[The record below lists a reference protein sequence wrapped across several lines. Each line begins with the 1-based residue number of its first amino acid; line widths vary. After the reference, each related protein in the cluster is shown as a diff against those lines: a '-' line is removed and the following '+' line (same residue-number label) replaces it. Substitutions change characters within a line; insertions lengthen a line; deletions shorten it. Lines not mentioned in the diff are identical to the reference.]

1 MVFDPSIP
9 QATDDPSQSQSQML
23 TNFNLANTYFGVN
36 HVAFNAVSD
45 QGKHNFSTYVDQG
58 GDPATAVNEIALYS
72 KDVGGNSTLFLRKE
86 NNGAVV
92 QMSNLNPVSAANGYT
107 FLPGALLL
115 QWGFSVI
122 AGLADTTINFPIT
135 FSAQAYSVVINLINL
150 PSATVIPTLNT
161 GTVSATSFEVS
172 YNGAVASNIYWMA
185 IGPKA

>member
-1 MVFDPSIP
+1 MVFNPNIP
-9 QATDDPSQSQSQML
+9 AATDDPSQSQSQML

-36 HVAFNAVSD
+36 HVAFNAASD

-115 QWGFSVI
+115 QWGTATLI
-122 AGLADTTINFPIT
+122 ALGDTTVNFPIT
-135 FSAQAYSVVINLINL
+135 FSAQAYSVIINLINL
-150 PSATVIPTLNT
+150 PAATIIPTLNT
-161 GTVSATSFEVS
+161 GTISATSFQVS
-172 YNGAVASNIYWMA
+172 YNGVVNTDIYWMA